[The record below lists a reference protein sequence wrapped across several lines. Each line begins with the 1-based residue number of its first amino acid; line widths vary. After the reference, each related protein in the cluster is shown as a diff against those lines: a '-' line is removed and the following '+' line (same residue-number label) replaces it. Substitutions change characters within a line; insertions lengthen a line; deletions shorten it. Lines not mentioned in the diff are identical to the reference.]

1 MPVLS
6 IVVPAHNSGT
16 RLEGTVDLLRR
27 ELGDA
32 GIEVI
37 IVENGSTDDTWEV
50 AQRLAATSG
59 PFPVLACQSDVGLG
73 AAYREGIR
81 RTSGQTLLLTAD
93 DLPFGLTDIDAWRRV
108 DATALVVGSKA
119 HRESRVPRS
128 LLRSVMSGGYR
139 VLRWVVLG
147 MTVADC
153 QGTIFAPR
161 DWLAARLP
169 DLREDGYLASTEIV
183 YLAQQQGKPVI
194 EVPVTLAPRHDDGKT
209 RIRLGDIRDMA
220 FGLLRLRARRRE
232 LRQSH

>member
-6 IVVPAHNSGT
+6 IIVPAHNSGT

-81 RTSGQTLLLTAD
+81 RASGQTLLLTAD
-93 DLPFGLTDIDAWRRV
+93 DLPFGLTDIDAW
-108 DATALVVGSKA
+108 
-119 HRESRVPRS
+119 
-128 LLRSVMSGGYR
+128 
-139 VLRWVVLG
+139 
-147 MTVADC
+147 
-153 QGTIFAPR
+153 
-161 DWLAARLP
+161 P
-169 DLREDGYLASTEIV
+169 DLSQL
-183 YLAQQQGKPVI
+183 
-194 EVPVTLAPRHDDGKT
+194 
-209 RIRLGDIRDMA
+209 RLGWCLWIVLVLVRA
-220 FGLLRLRARRRE
+220 FWVCRVG
-232 LRQSH
+232 H

>member
-6 IVVPAHNSGT
+6 IIVPAHNSGT

-128 LLRSVMSGGYR
+128 LLRSV
-139 VLRWVVLG
+139 VLG

>member
-6 IVVPAHNSGT
+6 IIVPAHNSGT

-50 AQRLAATSG
+50 A
-59 PFPVLACQSDVGLG
+59 CQSDVGLG

-81 RTSGQTLLLTAD
+81 RASGQTLLLTAD

-232 LRQSH
+232 LRQGH

>member
-6 IVVPAHNSGT
+6 IIVPAHNSGT

-50 AQRLAATSG
+50 AQRLAAASG
-59 PFPVLACQSDVGLG
+59 PFPVLACRSDVGLG

-81 RTSGQTLLLTAD
+81 RASGQTLLLTAD

-128 LLRSVMSGGYR
+128 L
-139 VLRWVVLG
+139 LRWVVLG

-220 FGLLRLRARRRE
+220 FGLLRLRTRRRE

>member
-6 IVVPAHNSGT
+6 IIVPAHNSGT

-81 RTSGQTLLLTAD
+81 RASGQTLLLTAD

-128 LLRSVMSGGYR
+128 L
-139 VLRWVVLG
+139 LRWVVLG

-220 FGLLRLRARRRE
+220 FGLLRLRTRRRE